1 MRPEKFGVLM
11 IVSGPSGTG
20 KSTICKEL
28 LKIYPKLHFSVSC
41 TTRAPRSGEKN
52 GKDYFFISK
61 EEFQKKIKQNAFLEY
76 AKVHS
81 NFYGTLKSEVI
92 NRLKSGIDVLLD
104 IDVQGALQIKNK
116 AKKDSL
122 LKKCIEMVFIGPPSF
137 AELERRLK
145 SRATENEAIIEKRLN
160 NAKKELNFWKK
171 YDYLI
176 INKELNK
183 AISDISCLLDILHK
197 KTSRLKDSGFY
208 D

>member
-1 MRPEKFGVLM
+1 MK
-11 IVSGPSGTG
+11 
-20 KSTICKEL
+20 
-28 LKIYPKLHFSVSC
+28 
-41 TTRAPRSGEKN
+41 
-52 GKDYFFISK
+52 
-61 EEFQKKIKQNAFLEY
+61 
-76 AKVHS
+76 
-81 NFYGTLKSEVI
+81 
-92 NRLKSGIDVLLD
+92 
-104 IDVQGALQIKNK
+104 IKNK
-116 AKKDSL
+116 SRKDAL
-122 LKKCIEMVFIGPPSF
+122 LRRCLEMVFIGPPSF

-145 SRATENEAIIEKRLN
+145 SRATENKDIIEKRLH

>member
-20 KSTICKEL
+20 KSTICREL
-28 LKIYPKLHFSVSC
+28 LKKYPNLHFSVSC
-41 TTRAPRSGEKN
+41 TTRAPRPGEEN
-52 GKDYFFISK
+52 GKDYYFISK
-61 EEFQKKIKQNAFLEY
+61 DEFRKKIKQHAFLEY
-76 AKVHS
+76 AKVYS

-92 NRLKSGIDVLLD
+92 AKLKSGVDVLLD
-104 IDVQGALQIKNK
+104 IDVQGAMKIKNK
-116 AKKDSL
+116 SRKDAL
-122 LKKCIEMVFIGPPSF
+122 LRRCLEMVFIGPPSF

-145 SRATENEAIIEKRLN
+145 SRATENKDIIEKRLH